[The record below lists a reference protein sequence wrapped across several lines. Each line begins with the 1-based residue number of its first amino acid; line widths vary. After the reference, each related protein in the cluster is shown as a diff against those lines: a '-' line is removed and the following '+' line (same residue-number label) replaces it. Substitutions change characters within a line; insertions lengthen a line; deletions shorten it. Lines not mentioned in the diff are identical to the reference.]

1 MFTDNASHS
10 FFLQTAKAAAI
21 ATLLCVCLAAG
32 TAALVRFITLTDTAV
47 KIIGVVAKTLCLLLG
62 ALFSF
67 RGDKGWLKGLT
78 AGLLFSLLTCFLFSA
93 ISGTSAG
100 IRLLLEIVLGAAG
113 GTVCGVISAVVRSR

>member
-10 FFLQTAKAAAI
+10 FFFQTAKAAAI
-21 ATLLCVCLAAG
+21 ATLLCVFLAAG
-32 TAALVRFITLTDTAV
+32 TAALARFITLSDTAV
-47 KIIGVVAKTLCLLLG
+47 KIVGVVAKTLSLLLG

-67 RGDKGWLKGLT
+67 RGEKGWLKGLA

-113 GTVCGVISAVVRSR
+113 GTVCGIIAAVARSR